1 MRGVTVMTFMLRGV
15 FLKAL
20 SVGAALLALPAW
32 ALQIIPVRE
41 GETAFA
47 KIAADD
53 LSRIA
58 IEGGRIQS
66 WHTLKGRLTI
76 AKDTKTGQIYVRP
89 LERGEPVSLFLT
101 SDSGATYALTLQPV
115 DVPAE
120 SLILKEQVRR
130 ASRPS
135 AAERAASRQQ
145 MIKELAL
152 MMASDRLP
160 ADMEVRERGEDVRLW
175 QGSRF
180 IWLRSWLGSAV
191 AADLYQLTNTGHS
204 EMRVAEPE
212 LYRPGVLSVAVENLV
227 LRPGDST
234 RVFIIRNREGDE

>member
-1 MRGVTVMTFMLRGV
+1 MTPSAIKRLLAF
-15 FLKAL
+15 
-20 SVGAALLALPAW
+20 SAALLALPAW

-53 LSRIA
+53 LTRIA
-58 IEGGRIQS
+58 IEDGRIQS
-66 WHTLKGRLTI
+66 WHTLKGRLSTE
-76 AKDTKTGQIYVRP
+76 KDARTGQIYVRP

-101 SDSGATYALTLQPV
+101 AESGATYALTLQPV

-120 SLILKEQVRR
+120 SLILKEQARR
-130 ASRPS
+130 VSKPS
-135 AAERAASRQQ
+135 AAEQAASRVQ

-191 AADLYQLTNTGHS
+191 AADLYQLTNTGAG

-212 LYRPGVLSVAVENLV
+212 LYRPGVLSVGVENLV

-234 RVFIIRNREGDE
+234 RVFVIRNREGGE